1 MTGVSQMR
9 VHGDGGGELPNA
21 RHVSTVI
28 NNIEVHVPSRSSSY
42 MVMQYGQFL
51 DHDMSHTD
59 AATTTVINPRN
70 GRGQWRAAWR

>member
-1 MTGVSQMR
+1 MR

-51 DHDMSHTD
+51 DHDM
-59 AATTTVINPRN
+59 
-70 GRGQWRAAWR
+70 